1 MLSHGGASRSPPP
14 VPLQK
19 IKQMYNYT
27 HMYIYIYIYK
37 YTYNCAFCSSG
48 RRVMAVHAIQ
58 VLLAL
63 AHASFALLPFPVTQH
78 ATRSA
83 FNEIAVA

>member
-19 IKQMYNYT
+19 IKPCIT
-27 HMYIYIYIYK
+27 IHICIYIYIYK